1 MVPSSGKNLNVPA
14 PRHRPGEEPEFDNL
28 DIPNA
33 GTVSRPDIMMDPKEM
48 FGYANSMI
56 RVLDMK
62 NRAVGEWNPG
72 LSADDMRKGLRDM
85 LTTRIYDDRMQNMQ
99 RVGKMSFYMKSRGEE
114 AVAVAQAMALNDEDM
129 LFPSYRQQ
137 GLLISRGRDLL
148 DMMNHCL
155 SNSRDNC
162 KGRQLPIMYS
172 WKEGNLFSISGNLG
186 TQFCQAVGWAVAS
199 AYKGESALAAT
210 WVGEGTTATADFHH
224 GMTFAA
230 VYNAPVILNIVNNQ
244 WAISSFQG
252 IAGGEKATFA
262 ARGVGYGMPGLR
274 VDGNDFLAV
283 YAVTR
288 WAAERARNGGGP
300 TMIELFTYRA
310 DAHSTSDDPS
320 KYRPEHEP
328 EAWPLGDPVDRLK
341 NHLIEIGEWSAE
353 RHAEAIKEI
362 TALVTRKYKEAEA
375 CGTLNTG
382 ERPEVSSMFE
392 DVFKEQTDNLRRQ
405 RQKLGV

>member
-1 MVPSSGKNLNVPA
+1 MVPSSGKNLNIPA
-14 PRHRPGEEPEFDNL
+14 PRHRPGEEPEFDDL
-28 DIPNA
+28 DISNA
-33 GTVSRPDIMMDPKEM
+33 GEVARPDVMMNSKDM
-48 FGYANSMI
+48 YGYANSLI

-62 NRAVGEWNPG
+62 NNAVGEWDPKI
-72 LSADDMRKGLRDM
+72 SADDMRKGLRDM
-85 LTTRIYDDRMQNMQ
+85 LTTRLYDDRMLNMQ

-114 AVAVAQAMALNDEDM
+114 AVAVAQAMALDKKDM

-155 SNSRDNC
+155 SNSKDNC
-162 KGRQLPIMYS
+162 KGRQLPIMYT
-172 WKEGNLFSISGNLG
+172 WRDGNFFSISGNLG

-199 AYKGESALAAT
+199 AYKGEDAIAST
-210 WVGEGTTATADFHH
+210 WVGEGTTAEGDFHH

-230 VYNAPVILNIVNNQ
+230 VYNAPVLLNVVNNQ

-283 YAVTR
+283 YAVTK

-300 TMIELFTYRA
+300 TLIEHFTYRA
-310 DAHSTSDDPS
+310 SGHSTSDDPS
-320 KYRPEHEP
+320 KYRPEFEP
-328 EAWPLGDPVDRLK
+328 EVWPLGDPVDRLK
-341 NHLIEIGEWSAE
+341 MHLIAIGEWSEE
-353 RHAEAIKEI
+353 RHNEAIKDI
-362 TALVTRKYKEAEA
+362 TAVITKKYKEAESY
-375 CGTLNTG
+375 GTLNSG

-392 DVFKEQTDNLRRQ
+392 DVFKEQPDNLRRQ
-405 RQKLGV
+405 RQQLGV

>member
-1 MVPSSGKNLNVPA
+1 MVPKSGKNLNVPA

-33 GTVSRPDIMMDPKEM
+33 GALSKPDVMTAAKDM
-48 FGYANSMI
+48 FDYANSMI

-62 NRAVGEWNPG
+62 NNAVGEWDPR
-72 LSADDMRKGLRDM
+72 LSPDEMRKGLTDM

-114 AVAVAQAMALNDEDM
+114 AVAVAQAMALDKKDM

-137 GLLISRGRDLL
+137 GLLISRGRDMLA
-148 DMMNHCL
+148 MMNHCL
-155 SNSRDNC
+155 SNSADNC
-162 KGRQLPIMYS
+162 KGRQLPIMYT
-172 WKEGNLFSISGNLG
+172 WREGNLFSISGNLG

-199 AYKGESALAAT
+199 AYKGEDAIAST
-210 WVGEGTTATADFHH
+210 WIGEGTTAEADFHH

-230 VYNAPVILNIVNNQ
+230 VYEAPVILNVVNNQ

-262 ARGVGYGMPGLR
+262 ARGIGYGMPGLR

-283 YAVTR
+283 YSATR

-300 TMIELFTYRA
+300 TMIELYTYRA

-320 KYRPEHEP
+320 KYRPEDEYRV
-328 EAWPLGDPVDRLK
+328 WPLGDPIERLK
-341 NHLIEIGEWSAE
+341 DHLMHIGEWSGE
-353 RHAEAIKEI
+353 QHSETIDEITKMVTRNYKQAEA
-362 TALVTRKYKEAEA
+362 L
-375 CGTLNTG
+375 GTLNSG
-382 ERPEVSSMFE
+382 PRPEVSSMFD

>member
-1 MVPSSGKNLNVPA
+1 MVPHSGKNLNVPA
-14 PRHRPGEEPEFDNL
+14 PRHRPGEKPEFDNL

-33 GTVSRPDIMMDPKEM
+33 GAVSRPDIMEDPKKM
-48 FGYANSMI
+48 FGYANSLI
-56 RVLDMK
+56 RVMNMK
-62 NRAVGEWNPG
+62 HQAVGDWDPH
-72 LSADDMRKGLRDM
+72 LTADVLRKGLRNM
-85 LTTRIYDDRMQNMQ
+85 LTTRLYDDRMQNMQ

-114 AVAVAQAMALNDEDM
+114 AVAVAQAMALDKKDM

-137 GLLISRGRDLL
+137 GLLITRGRDLL

-162 KGRQLPIMYS
+162 KGRQLPIMYT
-172 WKEGNLFSISGNLG
+172 WREGNFFSISGNLG

-199 AYKGESALAAT
+199 AYKGEDAIAST
-210 WVGEGTTATADFHH
+210 WIGEGTTAEADFHH

-230 VYNAPVILNIVNNQ
+230 VYTAPVLLNVVNNQ

-262 ARGVGYGMPGLR
+262 SRGFGYGMPGLR

-283 YAVTR
+283 YAVTK
-288 WAAERARNGGGP
+288 WAAERARAGGGP
-300 TMIELFTYRA
+300 TLIEHFTYRA

-328 EAWPLGDPVDRLK
+328 EAWPLGDPVERLK
-341 NHLIEIGEWSAE
+341 KHLIELGEWSEE
-353 RHAEAIKEI
+353 RHQQAIAEI
-362 TALVTRKYKEAEA
+362 TELVTEKYKEAESY
-375 CGTLNTG
+375 GTLNSG
-382 ERPEVSSMFE
+382 DRPEVSSMFE
-392 DVFKEQTDNLRRQ
+392 DVFATQPDNLRRQ

>member
-14 PRHRPGEEPEFDNL
+14 PRHRPGEEAEFDDL

-33 GTVSRPDIMMDPKEM
+33 GVVSRPDIMMDPREM
-48 FGYANSMI
+48 FGYANSLI

-62 NRAVGEWNPG
+62 NRAIGEWNPG

-172 WKEGNLFSISGNLG
+172 WKEGNFFSISGNLG

-199 AYKGESALAAT
+199 AYKGDNALAAT
-210 WVGEGTTATADFHH
+210 WIGEGTTATADFHH
-224 GMTFAA
+224 GMTFAT

-252 IAGGEKATFA
+252 FAGGEKATFA

-283 YAVTR
+283 YAVTK
-288 WAAERARNGGGP
+288 WAAERAHNGGGP

-310 DAHSTSDDPS
+310 DAHSTSDDPT

-328 EAWPLGDPVDRLK
+328 AAWPLGDPVERLK
-341 NHLIEIGEWSAE
+341 NHLIEIGEWSEE
-353 RHAEAIKEI
+353 RHNDAIKEI
-362 TALVTRKYKEAEA
+362 TALVTRKYKEAESY
-375 CGTLNTG
+375 GTLNTG

-392 DVFKEQTDNLRRQ
+392 DIFKEQTDNLRRQ

>member
-1 MVPSSGKNLNVPA
+1 MAPNDGNKLNVPA
-14 PRHRPGEEPEFDNL
+14 PRNRPGAAPEFDNL

-33 GTVSRPDIMMDPKEM
+33 GAVARPDVMMDPKEM
-48 FGYANSMI
+48 FGYANSLI
-56 RVLDMK
+56 RVLKMD
-62 NRAVGEWNPG
+62 NEAVGEWDPK
-72 LSADDMRKGLRDM
+72 LCADDMRKGLYDM
-85 LTTRIYDDRMQNMQ
+85 MTTRLYDDRMQNMQ

-114 AVAVAQAMALNDEDM
+114 AVSVAQAMALDDKDM

-172 WKEGNLFSISGNLG
+172 WREGNFFSISGNLG

-199 AYKGESALAAT
+199 AYKGENALSAT
-210 WVGEGTTATADFHH
+210 WIGEGTTATSDFHH

-230 VYNAPVILNIVNNQ
+230 VYNAPVILNVVNNQ

-252 IAGGEKATFA
+252 IAGGEKSTFA

-283 YAVTR
+283 YAVTK

-300 TMIELFTYRA
+300 TMIEHYTYRA

-320 KYRPEHEP
+320 KYRPEDEP
-328 EAWPLGDPVDRLK
+328 KSWPLGDPIERLK
-341 NHLIEIGEWSAE
+341 QHLIEIGEWSE
-353 RHAEAIKEI
+353 EKHSRAIEEI
-362 TALVTRKYKEAEA
+362 TALVTRKYKEAESY
-375 CGTLNTG
+375 GTLNSG

-392 DVFKEQTDNLRRQ
+392 DVFKEQPEHLRRQ